1 MTGSPTV
8 ALLGMNAV
16 RVDGEPVD
24 GDRCWAVVGGYV
36 PRWIREA
43 LADLV
48 AATAC
53 ACLTVGGRSHVMLR
67 ALSLWR

>member
-36 PRWIREA
+36 PRWTREA
-43 LADLV
+43 LADL
-48 AATAC
+48 ADATAC
-53 ACLTVGGRSHVMLR
+53 ACHTGGGRSCVMLR
-67 ALSLWR
+67 ALKLWR

>member
-24 GDRCWAVVGGYV
+24 GDWCWTVVGGYV
-36 PRWIREA
+36 PRWTREA